1 MLRKQF
7 MTLLQD
13 VYVFVSHDVC
23 INFVVNA
30 YYAVLRQFNFFFRVI
45 IWSLSISA
53 SCKAQYLKG
62 NCSHL
67 KLQNWVTKMLMS
79 HAFFVEF
86 MRKGIYLK
94 LFNLS
99 GLNAQRV
106 LILLYK
112 VFVHWKLKLLNLL
125 VDFVSLPWSE
135 SDIKHRL
142 LIRQKKRCKQRF
154 LYLTIIRRRQ
164 S

>member
-1 MLRKQF
+1 MENALNRAYLFSQQNAWKIWCYENSSWQ
-7 MTLLQD
+7 LQD

-23 INFVVNA
+23 INFVINA

-67 KLQNWVTKMLMS
+67 KLQNWATKTFMS

-94 LFNLS
+94 LFNIS
-99 GLNAQRV
+99 GSNVQRV

-112 VFVHWKLKLLNLL
+112 VFVHWKWKLLNFV
-125 VDFVSLPWSE
+125 VDLVSLPWS
-135 SDIKHRL
+135 
-142 LIRQKKRCKQRF
+142 
-154 LYLTIIRRRQ
+154 YLEW
-164 S
+164 

>member
-1 MLRKQF
+1 MRMPLIINPTYVLHIGKNGICAKLGVFIFTAKCLKYMMFRKQF
-7 MTLLQD
+7 MTVAGCLRIC
-13 VYVFVSHDVC
+13 VPWRMHKFCYNC
-23 INFVVNA
+23 ILCSFP
-30 YYAVLRQFNFFFRVI
+30 AVQFFFL
-45 IWSLSISA
+45 WSLSISA

-67 KLQNWVTKMLMS
+67 KLQNGVTKTLMS

-99 GLNAQRV
+99 SLNVQRV

-112 VFVHWKLKLLNLL
+112 VFVH
-125 VDFVSLPWSE
+125 
-135 SDIKHRL
+135 
-142 LIRQKKRCKQRF
+142 
-154 LYLTIIRRRQ
+154 
-164 S
+164 